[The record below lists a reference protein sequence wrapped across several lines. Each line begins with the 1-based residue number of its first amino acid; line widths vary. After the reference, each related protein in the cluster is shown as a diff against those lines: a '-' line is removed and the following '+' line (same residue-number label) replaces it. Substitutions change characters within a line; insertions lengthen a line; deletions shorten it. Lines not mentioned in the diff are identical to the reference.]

1 MSKKYKAE
9 LTVTQAVADRSHG
22 GVIYYFCHIHSKMS
36 GKIRILN
43 ADGSAFT
50 PTANP
55 TELPL
60 YSVHEVTPVDNVCG
74 TSGLEP
80 YSFGKEH
87 ACSERYICGDLDT
100 DFEKCL
106 DAMNCEMKTNM
117 HRHTTADHSDKIAVF
132 MQQMIPHHK
141 NAINMAK
148 LLLKQAPAADI
159 YAAFEDPEAPDD
171 NGLENI
177 LYDIISVQSYQVH
190 QFRNYLG
197 PLGLLPSDGYS
208 ENQNDACTPSPTNI
222 CMSMN
227 FFASETG
234 YYEFK
239 GHVGPSPEITVRI
252 GETITFDQTDP
263 SNWYHPVGFAYEPD
277 GAHGS
282 TWGGEELDEVD
293 GIAHPYGTGYGYAEA
308 VGAQL
313 QYKIDGAA
321 PTCADHLETGLDCY
335 EPEFFFPREEWM
347 SKKYTA
353 ELTVTQ
359 AVADASHGGV
369 IYYFCHIHSKM
380 SGKIRILNADGTAF
394 TPTANPAELPLYSV
408 HEVTPVDNVCGTSGA

>member
-1 MSKKYKAE
+1 MSKQYTAE

-80 YSFGKEH
+80 YSFGKAH
-87 ACSERYICGDLDT
+87 ACSERYICGDLNT

-117 HRHTTADHSDKIAVF
+117 HSYTTADHSDKIAVF

-148 LLLKQAPAADI
+148 LLLKQVPAADI
-159 YAAFEDPEAPDD
+159 TAAMEEDK
-171 NGLENI
+171 LTNI

-197 PLGLLPSDGYS
+197 PLDLLPSDGYS

-239 GHVGPSPEITVRI
+239 GHVGPSPEITVKI
-252 GETITFDQTDP
+252 GETVTFDQTDP

-282 TWGGEELDEVD
+282 TWGGEELPEVE
-293 GIAHPYGTGYGYAEA
+293 GKGE
-308 VGAQL
+308 L
-313 QYKIDGAA
+313 QYKIGGAN
-321 PTCADHLETGLDCY
+321 PTCADAGDTGLDCY

-347 SKKYTA
+347 SKQYTA

-359 AVADASHGGV
+359 AVADRSHGGV
-369 IYYFCHIHSKM
+369 LYYFCHIHSKM
-380 SGKIRILNADGTAF
+380 SGKIKILNVDGSPF
-394 TPTANPAELPLYSV
+394 TPTANPAELALYSKTV
-408 HEVTPVDNVCGTSGA
+408 NAGLDATCGTTGINVEHPLNP